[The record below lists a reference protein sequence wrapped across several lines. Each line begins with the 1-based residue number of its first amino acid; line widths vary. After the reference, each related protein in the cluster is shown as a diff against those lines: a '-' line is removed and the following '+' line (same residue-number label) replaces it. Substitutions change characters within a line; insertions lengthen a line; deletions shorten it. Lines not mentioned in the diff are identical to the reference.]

1 MITDLS
7 QKKLLHLYHSAFF
20 KLFHIP
26 LDWILPDDRTFT
38 ICGQDHC
45 NSLCMKIMGSI
56 EGEKMCKRQSRNSI
70 QQARATGKP
79 VLTRC
84 HAGFYDLILPIFD
97 HGEYLGS
104 LCAGQFRIAQDD
116 ADDAEKV
123 AENLNFMTVTTEE
136 IREFHRKT
144 RIFTP
149 EETEGLQELL
159 QLIADFICD
168 SYGKSKFLA
177 SIASSSQIENAEMYI
192 KRHYTQELTI
202 AKLARMT
209 GMSQSYLIH
218 QFTKQNGISPMQYLT
233 VYRITRAVELLKNSR
248 LSIAE
253 AAFAVG
259 FRNVSS
265 FNRSF
270 RKITGIPPSA
280 CRKNPELVKIGRYE
294 TPQTG

>member
-1 MITDLS
+1 MAIILS
-7 QKKLLHLYHSAFF
+7 IY
-20 KLFHIP
+20 
-26 LDWILPDDRTFT
+26 
-38 ICGQDHC
+38 
-45 NSLCMKIMGSI
+45 
-56 EGEKMCKRQSRNSI
+56 
-70 QQARATGKP
+70 GK
-79 VLTRC
+79 
-84 HAGFYDLILPIFD
+84 
-97 HGEYLGS
+97 
-104 LCAGQFRIAQDD
+104 
-116 ADDAEKV
+116 
-123 AENLNFMTVTTEE
+123 
-136 IREFHRKT
+136 
-144 RIFTP
+144 IFTP

-265 FNRSF
+265 FNRAF